1 MKFNSEYVEKIGE
14 IWRPIN
20 DFENLYS
27 ISNLGRIRAEESVAM
42 ANLRLHKPV
51 KTIKSI
57 FNGATGY
64 CFVCLHRD
72 GTTTQ
77 KYVHRLV
84 AIAFID
90 NPQNKKYVNHKN
102 GIKAD
107 NKVENLEWVTFSE
120 NIKHAFANN
129 LVTQKG
135 ENNARAILTEK
146 DVSKIKLLLK
156 SHTAD
161 EVFKILK
168 WPKYKRSS
176 IYNIKHGRI
185 WKDVI

>member
-27 ISNLGRIRAEESVAM
+27 ISNLGKIRAEESVAM

-90 NPQNKKYVNHKN
+90 NPQNK
-102 GIKAD
+102 
-107 NKVENLEWVTFSE
+107 
-120 NIKHAFANN
+120 KHAFANN